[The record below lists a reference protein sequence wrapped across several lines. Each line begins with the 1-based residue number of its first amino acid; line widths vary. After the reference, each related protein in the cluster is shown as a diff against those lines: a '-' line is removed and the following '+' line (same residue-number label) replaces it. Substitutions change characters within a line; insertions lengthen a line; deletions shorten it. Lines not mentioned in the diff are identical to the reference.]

1 MSEPL
6 EVQGLPRAL
15 HEILVLAALRDGASH
30 GYQIALDIEERS
42 EGAFTVSHGT
52 LYPILHE
59 LEEEGLIHGS
69 WSRKGGRRRK
79 EYEITDA
86 GHARLEARAEAWR
99 ALHEHLSRF
108 IGDAHAA

>member
-1 MSEPL
+1 MNEAL

-15 HEILVLAALRDGASH
+15 HEILVLGALRDRAAH

-42 EGAFTVSHGT
+42 GGAFAVSHGT

-59 LEEEGLIHGS
+59 LEEEGLIHGR
-69 WSRKGGRRRK
+69 WSRTGGRRRK

-86 GHARLEARAEAWR
+86 GRSHLEFRTEAWR
-99 ALHEHLSRF
+99 ALHEQLSRF
-108 IGDAHAA
+108 LGGGRAA

>member
-1 MSEPL
+1 MNEAI

-15 HEILVLAALRDGASH
+15 HEILVLAALRDRTAH

-42 EGAFTVSHGT
+42 GGAFAVSHGT

-59 LEEEGLIHGS
+59 LEEEELIRGR
-69 WSRKGGRRRK
+69 WSRTGGRRRK

-86 GHARLEARAEAWR
+86 GRSHLESRTEAWR

-108 IGDAHAA
+108 LGGGRAA